1 MVEPIKNLVLSLQQ
15 LGLQLWHRFSPR
27 PGNFHMPQVRPKKK
41 KVSGGSLRV
50 GGVWTAVIS
59 GRWECKLV
67 QPFCK
72 QFAKIC

>member
-27 PGNFHMPQVRPKKK
+27 PGNFHMPQVQPKKD
-41 KVSGGSLRV
+41 KVSGIALSV
-50 GGVWTAVIS
+50 GEVWTAVICC
-59 GRWECKLV
+59 GWECKLV